1 MNHLHQSG
9 QTRILI
15 LAIIALAIL
24 LSGQSTQAQGVV
36 NGSATATILTALTV
50 TADSAIRFGNVLQ
63 GVARTVSN
71 ASNDSSGVFRIVG
84 QTGATVWA
92 ALTLPTYLSHTTN
105 AQDRMDIF
113 FNSTSAAW
121 DDASAPTPQ
130 PATGTSTTFN
140 PYNAISQALT
150 AGDLAIFLGGTLTP
164 KVNQTAGAYTADI
177 VLTVA
182 YTGV

>member
-1 MNHLHQSG
+1 MNKLHNRRY
-9 QTRILI
+9 TRILL
-15 LAIIALAIL
+15 LAVIVLAVM

-36 NGSATATILTALTV
+36 NGSATATILAALTV

-63 GVARTVSN
+63 GVSITVSN

-84 QTGATVWA
+84 QTGSTVWA
-92 ALTLPTYLSHTTN
+92 SLTLPSYLSHTTN
-105 AQDRMDIF
+105 SQDRMDIF
-113 FNSTSAAW
+113 FTPTSGAW

-140 PYNAISQALT
+140 PYTSLSQALT

-164 KVNQTAGAYTADI
+164 KVNQTPGAYSADI

>member
-1 MNHLHQSG
+1 MNHLRQRG
-9 QTRILI
+9 YTRII
-15 LAIIALAIL
+15 LLAVISLAIL
-24 LSGQSTQAQGVV
+24 FSAPSTNAQGVV

-50 TADSAIRFGNVLQ
+50 TADSSLRFGNVLQ
-63 GVARTVSN
+63 GVALTVSN
-71 ASNDSSGVFRIVG
+71 ASNDSSAVFRIAG

-92 ALTLPTYLSHTTN
+92 SLSLPSYLSHNTN

-113 FNSTSAAW
+113 FSATSGAW
-121 DDASAPTPQ
+121 DAASGPLSQ
-130 PATGTSTTFN
+130 PATGSSTTYN
-140 PYNAISQALT
+140 PYNAITQALT

-164 KVNQTAGAYTADI
+164 KVNQTPGAYSADI

>member
-9 QTRILI
+9 HIRILV
-15 LAIIALAIL
+15 LAIIVLAIL

-36 NGSATATILTALTV
+36 NGTATATILTALEV

-63 GVARTVSN
+63 GVSRTVSN
-71 ASNDSSGVFRIVG
+71 ASNDSSAVFRIVG

-92 ALTLPTYLSHTTN
+92 ALTLPSYLSHTTN
-105 AQDRMDIF
+105 SQDRMDIF
-113 FNSTSAAW
+113 FSATSAAW
-121 DDASAPTPQ
+121 DDASGPLPQ
-130 PATGTSTTFN
+130 PATGTSTIFN

-150 AGDLAIFLGGTLTP
+150 AGNLAIFLGGTLTP
-164 KVNQTAGAYTADI
+164 KVNQTPGAYSADI